1 MCADMSAVS
10 VESLDV
16 SVIHFPPTCLLP
28 TPCTIQLSDSRSLP
42 TGDAFA
48 DGDFQLLDLP
58 LAFILILGDE

>member
-1 MCADMSAVS
+1 
-10 VESLDV
+10 
-16 SVIHFPPTCLLP
+16 LP

-58 LAFILILGDE
+58 LAFILIFGDE